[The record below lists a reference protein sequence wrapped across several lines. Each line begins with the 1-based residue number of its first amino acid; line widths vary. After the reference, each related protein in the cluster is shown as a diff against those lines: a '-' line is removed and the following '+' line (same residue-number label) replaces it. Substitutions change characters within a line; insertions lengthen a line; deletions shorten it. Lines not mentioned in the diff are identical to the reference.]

1 MVEIVNLRRA
11 RKAARQADKAAAASA
26 NRQLHGEPGHLKQ
39 QRQKQRR
46 LEEQRLTG
54 HKIEQEP

>member
-11 RKAARQADKAAAASA
+11 RKAVRQAEKAATAAA
-26 NRQLHGEPGHLKQ
+26 NRQLHGEPGHLKK
-39 QRQKQRR
+39 QRQKQNR
-46 LEEQRLTG
+46 LEEKRLTG